1 MMAITVQELLII
13 CTSRWMD
20 DIHVR
25 IIRAGLVTVA
35 FRFPAAVSVNKLC
48 QIGRFLGVARDE
60 FVLQ

>member
-1 MMAITVQELLII
+1 
-13 CTSRWMD
+13 MD

-25 IIRAGLVTVA
+25 IIRAGLVTMA
-35 FRFPAAVSVNKLC
+35 FGFPAAVSVNKLC